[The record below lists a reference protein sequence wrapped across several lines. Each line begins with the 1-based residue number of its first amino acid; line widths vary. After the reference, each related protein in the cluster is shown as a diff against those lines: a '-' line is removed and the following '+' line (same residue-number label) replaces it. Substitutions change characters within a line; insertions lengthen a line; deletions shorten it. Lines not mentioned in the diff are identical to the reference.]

1 MSNEVK
7 ESESTRIG
15 SKILT
20 KEAVEIILPSY
31 ENIFE
36 NINVARSK
44 FSDQI
49 EATISQKYHDNIISI
64 LGKRGS
70 GKSSIL
76 KTVRDDIEK
85 KINSEKNSFD
95 YNYENDILL
104 PMIMPEIMETNDLI
118 GWIIGYFKSE
128 VDKRVEEFNRFS
140 FEKKKKLSKR
150 PDGDSKDAF
159 DRCCKPSNMQ
169 CPIKEFYDKWVEAYI
184 KRRGDYRE
192 ILKKNYEGEREYQRD
207 FIEYLNSDVNLWN
220 KFNKFISEFT
230 KYIKNEKECG
240 NTSEP
245 IIFVFF
251 DDLDLIPYNSVK
263 LLESIITYLS
273 RANIMIFIAG
283 DYDNFEERILL
294 NYLRKDNILR
304 QELYTE
310 RVFNKNSKEAAVENR
325 RKLAGDFLKKL
336 LTPAYRYY
344 LNEVQRDYRLE
355 FISGDVKIEND
366 KEKKNKKDEETLKK
380 VLVDYTKVISNKTD
394 IDENSNN
401 RFEENLKVFSIL
413 LDDKPRGLIN
423 IFSFLKESK
432 VLIEKESAKKEK
444 NVEKLVEVLTDSNDI
459 FSSDKSQLRNC
470 FRISSDDGDLSPNIK
485 YDEIEE
491 LCMAIAEEFESSNN
505 SDDVKIIKYTKQK
518 ILSYYYLAFF
528 VENLLKPNYKI
539 EEILRINQDVYDK
552 FKAWFIS
559 YDGELKNHKASIS
572 NKKSIF
578 NFEVFTVDENLKIF
592 EKFES
597 NYIADMSRYINVWL
611 EVLKFGVGIRKR
623 KNGEEGKGETSG
635 YISEIFEFM
644 QEKMTIDINWVITRV
659 VELKNALKL
668 DDQIKNNRKEIE
680 KIADSLN
687 IEEKVNKIIFEN
699 KNKDNDKKQWREKIL
714 NSLYS
719 EDLRNALTKLAKKKN
734 VRHDDK
740 DKKIHVLID
749 NDEEQEFIDFVKAKI
764 AKEENLFE
772 SEKLY
777 LNQKNNN
784 STEKSKIKTIDEW
797 NNIDKLSEID
807 KYIQL
812 FEDLFSKYD
821 EAFEKLKD
829 IKKIKA
835 LIQMQK
841 KLNFE
846 FDMDKKIDEYEIIRS
861 NYYKIRSEIF
871 STQETRGLDI
881 SDALKLK
888 KTIENSI
895 EKDQIDIVKDFI
907 DFIIKVNKIYSELI
921 DKTNLIK
928 ENLIMVNKAFND
940 FEYINS
946 FILLNQSLKVYI
958 KRFSSNIEMINKNRS
973 TLEEKLKI
981 LKRAFDEYE
990 NAKLVDK
997 IHEEYE
1003 KIDLNTVYWDILGYE
1018 VSMLCEKSS
1027 EDQLSNDEVGIKS
1040 INENKMDFTDTLL
1053 NIITLSSDSSIFSHR
1068 GIMHSENKQV
1078 CFEYVNTLTYAKNLV
1093 LTLTKSDRNINQNT
1107 SRDEVLAQNR
1117 MNSNENGYFKNAK
1130 VLEKLYRTQ
1139 KIS

>member
-7 ESESTRIG
+7 EIESTRIG
-15 SKILT
+15 SKILR
-20 KEAVEIILPSY
+20 KESVEVILPSY
-31 ENIFE
+31 GNIFQ
-36 NINVARSK
+36 NIEVSRSK
-44 FSDQI
+44 FSEPI
-49 EATISQKYHDNIISI
+49 ESADNQKYHDNIISI

-76 KTVRDDIEK
+76 KTIRMDIKK
-85 KINSEKNSFD
+85 KINRNEKNSTEECPD
-95 YNYENDILL
+95 YKNDILL

-128 VDKRVEEFNRFS
+128 VDKRVQEFNEFS
-140 FEKKKKLSKR
+140 FEKKQKLTKR
-150 PDGDSKDAF
+150 LKGDSKDTF

-184 KRRGDYRE
+184 KRRSDYRE

-220 KFNKFISEFT
+220 KFNGFISEFT
-230 KYIKNEKECG
+230 KYIKNESG

-294 NYLRKDNILR
+294 NYLRKDKVLEK
-304 QELYTE
+304 ELYEE
-310 RVFNKNSKEAAVENR
+310 RLFNKSSNESAVENR

-344 LNEVQRDYRLE
+344 LKEVQRDDRLG
-355 FISGDVKIEND
+355 FTSGDVRIENEEERED
-366 KEKKNKKDEETLKK
+366 KETLKD
-380 VLVDYTKVISNKTD
+380 VLVDYSKLISNSKD
-394 IDENSNN
+394 DNESFHNK
-401 RFEENLKVFSIL
+401 FEENLKVFSVL

-423 IFSFLKESK
+423 VFSFLKESK
-432 VLIEKESAKKEK
+432 ALIEKENNKKGK

-459 FSSDKSQLRNC
+459 FSSDKSKLRNC
-470 FRISSDDGDLSPNIK
+470 FRISSNGGELSLNIK

-491 LCMAIAEEFESSNN
+491 LCIMIANDLESNN
-505 SDDVKIIKYTKQK
+505 DSNNVKILRYTKQK

-528 VENLLKPNYKI
+528 VENLFKPDYRI

-552 FKAWFIS
+552 FKVWFIS
-559 YDGELKNHKASIS
+559 YDGNLDNMKTSTLDA
-572 NKKSIF
+572 KSIF

-597 NYIADMSRYINVWL
+597 NYIADMSRYINVWF
-611 EVLKFGVGIRKR
+611 EVLKFGVGIRTR
-623 KNGEEGKGETSG
+623 KTGKEGKGETSD

-659 VELKNALKL
+659 VELKNALEF
-668 DDQIKNNRKEIE
+668 DDQKKNNRKEIE

-687 IEEKVNKIIFEN
+687 IEKKVKDIIVES
-699 KNKDNDKKQWREKIL
+699 KNEHNDKKRWRKKIL

-719 EDLRNALTKLAKKKN
+719 EELRNALTELAKKKN

-740 DKKIHVLID
+740 DKKIHVLIY

-777 LNQKNNN
+777 LNQKNNVSIEN
-784 STEKSKIKTIDEW
+784 SKIKTINEW
-797 NNIDKLSEID
+797 NSIDKLSEID

-812 FEDLFSKYD
+812 FKDLFSKYK
-821 EAFEKLKD
+821 EGIGKLKD
-829 IKKIKA
+829 IKEIKV
-835 LIQMQK
+835 LIEMQK
-841 KLNFE
+841 KLKFE
-846 FDMDKKIDEYEIIRS
+846 FDMDKKIDEYETIRR
-861 NYYKIRSEIF
+861 NYDKLYSEIF
-871 STQETRGLDI
+871 SQEETRGIDI
-881 SDALKLK
+881 SDVLKLK
-888 KTIENSI
+888 KNIENSI
-895 EKDQIDIVKDFI
+895 EKEQIDIVKDFI
-907 DFIIKVNKIYSELI
+907 DFIINANKIYSDLI
-921 DKTNLIK
+921 DKSNLIK
-928 ENLIMVNKAFND
+928 ENLIMVNKAFNE

-946 FILLNQSLKVYI
+946 FILLNQSLEVYI

-981 LKRAFDEYE
+981 FKRAFDEYE
-990 NAKLVDK
+990 NATLVDK
-997 IHEEYE
+997 IQEEYE
-1003 KIDLNTVYWDILGYE
+1003 KRDSQAIYWDILGYE

-1027 EDQLSNDEVGIKS
+1027 EDQQSNNEVGTKS

-1053 NIITLSSDSSIFSHR
+1053 NIITLSSDSNIFSNK

-1093 LTLTKSDRNINQNT
+1093 SNLMKLDEKGHET
-1107 SRDEVLAQNR
+1107 SSKDELLVENR
-1117 MNSNENGYFKNAK
+1117 MNSKENGYFKNAK